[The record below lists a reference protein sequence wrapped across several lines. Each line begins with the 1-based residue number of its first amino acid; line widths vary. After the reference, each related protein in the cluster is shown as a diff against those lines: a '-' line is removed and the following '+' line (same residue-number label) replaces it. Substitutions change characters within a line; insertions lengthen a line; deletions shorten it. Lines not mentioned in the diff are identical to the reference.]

1 MRPGREGTT
10 GVTAVHSGDP
20 GAGQGLAPV
29 GAWQISVPFG
39 NGLEDI
45 ALSET
50 SPELHAI
57 TNAWNLEAKLI
68 KTVKK
73 WWPGAEGNREKSV
86 QT

>member
-1 MRPGREGTT
+1 MRPGREETT

-39 NGLEDI
+39 NGLKDI

-57 TNAWNLEAKLI
+57 TNAWNLE
-68 KTVKK
+68 
-73 WWPGAEGNREKSV
+73 EKPNL
-86 QT
+86 